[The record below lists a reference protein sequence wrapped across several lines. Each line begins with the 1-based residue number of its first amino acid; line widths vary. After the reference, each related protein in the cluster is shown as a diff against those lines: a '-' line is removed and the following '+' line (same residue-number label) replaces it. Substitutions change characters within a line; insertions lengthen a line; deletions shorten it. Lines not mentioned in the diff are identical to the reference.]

1 MLISMYTWNGGK
13 KSNTVLSA
21 SVLKKAP
28 KKLFFRKEL
37 FRTIELASST
47 KEPISLRIELAATRR
62 IMNELL
68 CLVTSLHLIV

>member
-13 KSNTVLSA
+13 KSITVLSS

-37 FRTIELASST
+37 FRTIELASGT